1 MLAITTCTITDL
13 ITLPLMFCQSQ
24 LIMQNSLTNY
34 RGTFWFKMIVYK
46 SPIDVL
52 RKVSLKNVY
61 TGGALLLFKNTLFSI
76 AWLQFIQDSPA
87 YSFML
92 STILSHILT
101 YPFVTVLR
109 QMQTN
114 SPNTMMMNDR
124 QESILEATKRI
135 WRSLGIRGFYRGF
148 FGYGLVHLFMGTIML
163 EQNIRTGYFDQVKW
177 SNSKKD
183 ASLCLYWLWFNR
195 IFFLFDLKITL
206 VDI

>member
-13 ITLPLMFCQSQ
+13 ITLPLMFCQSR

-34 RGTFWFKMIVYK
+34 RGIFVLNTAYK

-52 RKVSLKNVY
+52 RKVSVKNLY

-101 YPFVTVLR
+101 YPFVTILR

-114 SPNTMMMNDR
+114 SLNTMMMNER
-124 QESILEATKRI
+124 QESMVEASKRI
-135 WRSLGIRGFYRGF
+135 WRNLGIRGFYRGF
-148 FGYGLVHLFMGTIML
+148 FGYGLVHFFMGTIML
-163 EQNIRTGYFDQVKW
+163 EQNIRTGYFDQVK
-177 SNSKKD
+177 
-183 ASLCLYWLWFNR
+183 
-195 IFFLFDLKITL
+195 
-206 VDI
+206 